1 MKKFYYNLCL
11 TLVAAIVAVGCT
23 EDLTTDN
30 VVVNDATNCEMI
42 EVVANLEIDEDTRTT
57 LLDNNSGKVLWSEG
71 DAIGAVLS
79 DGTISECEATSVNGS
94 SATFKVPSNTLYAIY
109 PYSSKTTYNTEA
121 GTLSHTLGSNITL
134 DGSAK
139 VFGDGQNVMVAQL
152 SNSTLPFK
160 HVCGYLEVKLKG
172 TGTVKHVAL
181 RSNSQNWDAMS
192 GLGTIDLS
200 DATKP
205 VFTASTDHGVAFNWV
220 YATCNNVELSKSE
233 AKSFYFVVPPRTYE
247 NLCICVQTE
256 EGSYTISSKNSIVVN
271 RAKIRPIAAIDID
284 TVKPTAATDLSAGG
298 VANCY
303 VVPQGSEA
311 KYYSFPARKINGTAN
326 LEGIAYAHLS
336 WSESATLVTNVSYD
350 AATGTVSF
358 KYEGNNAEGNAH
370 IVLLNNKH
378 EIVWYNHIWCTDQP
392 ARLAIKASNNR
403 GYAILDRNLG
413 ATHTPATVADAAN
426 ISADKATETLGLYY
440 QYGRPSPFPR
450 AKSSATRTES
460 NAFKQN
466 TNVAVQYAFA
476 KYNQHMA
483 STTAVHSYE
492 AALQYPKMFYC
503 MKYSSAAASE
513 ETYSETG
520 SNATWYGKSV
530 YHPFND
536 SDKLWHS
543 EDADIVSKKSD
554 NDPCPAGYCVD
565 DQASV
570 NAYLIGKTF
579 TAASTNFG
587 SYYQDPETNALIW
600 LPYQGFRTW
609 NSGVVNYVG
618 NNGSSVGNYNMWA
631 AYTVAPSNNLNCI
644 RISGTTKP
652 GIQEAYTQASMGAAI
667 RCRAIDRSDLNQAE
681 VVTKTFDG
689 EGTEASPYLIKTA
702 DDLVKLSGLCNGTVE
717 AEDDVDYTAAHY
729 ALAASI
735 DMKDVEFTS
744 ITPFKGSFD
753 GKTFSI
759 SNLTV
764 ATVGGVPTALFGE
777 ATGATIKNVTLVNC
791 TVEVTTNDLF
801 TAGIVGK
808 ATNSTISKCVI
819 NGGTISSTASG
830 TFVSVCGSNGA
841 SSVIAGIAAC
851 AANTTISECSVKAKI
866 STTGQFVGAIVGHI
880 EGGKIDKCKVENGS
894 DLFGKSN
901 HTAGIAGRVTFEAEI
916 SNCTVDTPVI
926 CGYGVAGGIAGRM
939 ESGAIKNC
947 LVTSNSS
954 VVGHFEQD
962 GVSYVDIGGI
972 VGIIQTAADRGS
984 SAVVENCACY
994 ANVEANCYIG
1004 GIVGEV
1010 IPAIAGV
1017 TVDVK
1022 NCFYKGSLTVRKS
1035 NSGGYGVAGGIV
1047 GIIGNG
1053 TVNGDANVTNCAA
1066 LVSSITC
1073 VSKAT
1078 YPSAGGLGG
1087 YIKKSVFNNCY
1098 TNLDAANISMVS
1110 GSGNQYGSLY
1120 GVTWWSTAPVIKNCY
1135 YLKDNR
1141 IGRDGG
1147 TAALENVSG
1156 HTIAEMTDGTLLNKL
1171 KAVGGSWTT
1180 NAEGYPVPAGAPAN
1194 TGSTAAPQN

>member
-11 TLVAAIVAVGCT
+11 TLVAAILAVGCT

-71 DAIGAVLS
+71 DAIGAILS

-109 PYSSKTTYNTEA
+109 PYSSKTTYDTEA

-192 GLGTIDLS
+192 GLGTINVS

-303 VVPQGSEA
+303 IVPQGSEA

-450 AKSSATRTES
+450 AKSAATRAES

-513 ETYSETG
+513 DTYDTAG
-520 SNATWYGKSV
+520 SNGTWYGKSV

-652 GIQEAYTQASMGAAI
+652 GINEAYTQASMGAAI

-729 ALAASI
+729 ALAANI
-735 DMKDVEFTS
+735 DMRDVMFTP
-744 ITPFKGSFD
+744 ITPFSGSFD
-753 GKTFSI
+753 GKSYSI

-764 ATVGGVPTALFGE
+764 TAVEGQPNGLFGTIE
-777 ATGATIKNVTLVNC
+777 NATIKNVTLDKYTLN
-791 TVEVTTNDLF
+791 VTSNTLH
-801 TAGIVGK
+801 TGGIAGK
-808 ATNSTISKCVI
+808 ATGSTISNCNI
-819 NGGTISSTASG
+819 NGSVTSTCSASFESVSG
-830 TFVSVCGSNGA
+830 TNGA
-841 SSVIAGIAAC
+841 SAVVGGVVGWAI
-851 AANTTISECSVKAKI
+851 NTKIEKCNISGAVQ
-866 STTGQFVGAIVGHI
+866 STTGQFVGGIVGHA
-880 EGGKIDKCKVENGS
+880 EGGSINNCKILNGS
-894 DLFGKSN
+894 DIYCKMN
-901 HTAGIAGRVTFEAEI
+901 HMGGIVARMTLDTEVT
-916 SNCTVDTPVI
+916 NCVVDTPVI
-926 CGYGVAGGIAGRM
+926 CGATVCGGIVGRM
-939 ESGAIKNC
+939 QSGIVSNC
-947 LVTSNSS
+947 LVTSNSEIIAHQGSTS
-954 VVGHFEQD
+954 VG
-962 GVSYVDIGGI
+962 SAAGGI
-972 VGIIQTAADRGS
+972 VGYLYTAAGL
-984 SAVVENCACY
+984 ATKATVENCACY
-994 ANVEANCYIG
+994 TDVTANSFIG
-1004 GIVGEV
+1004 GIVGEAV
-1010 IPAIAGV
+1010 AMVEG
-1017 TVDVK
+1017 VDVK
-1022 NCFYKGSLTVRKS
+1022 IQNNFYTGALTVRS
-1035 NSGGYGVAGGIV
+1035 VNGSWAVAGGIV
-1047 GIIGNG
+1047 GCVGNNANSQG
-1053 TVNGDANVTNCAA
+1053 TINVSNSVG
-1066 LVSSITC
+1066 LVESITFNA
-1073 VSKAT
+1073 KAT
-1078 YPSAGGLGG
+1078 YPGGGGVVG
-1087 YIKKSVFNNCY
+1087 YIKLATFDNCY
-1098 TNLDAANISMVS
+1098 SNLAETNISMVS

-1120 GVTWWSTAPVIKNCY
+1120 GVAWWGDGALVKNCY

-1147 TAALENVSG
+1147 TAAPVNVVG

-1171 KAVGGSWTT
+1171 KALGGDWTT

-1194 TGSTAAPQN
+1194 TGSTAAPQQ

>member
-11 TLVAAIVAVGCT
+11 TLVAAILAVGCT

-30 VVVNDATNCEMI
+30 IVVNDATNCEMI

-192 GLGTIDLS
+192 GLGTINVS
-200 DATKP
+200 DATNP
-205 VFTASTDHGVAFNWV
+205 TFVPDSNHGTAYNWV

-256 EGSYTISSKNSIVVN
+256 GGSYTISSKNAITVN

-284 TVKPTAATDLSAGG
+284 TVKPTAATDLSVGG

-336 WSESATLVTNVSYD
+336 WSESATLVTNVSYN

-450 AKSSATRTES
+450 AKSAATRAES

-513 ETYSETG
+513 DTYDTAG
-520 SNATWYGKSV
+520 SNGTWYGKSV

-579 TAASTNFG
+579 TAASTKFG

-644 RISGTTKP
+644 RISGTTEP
-652 GIQEAYTQASMGAAI
+652 GINEAYTQASMGAAI
-667 RCRAIDRSDLNQAE
+667 RCRAMDRSDINQT
-681 VVTKTFDG
+681 VVVAKTFDG

-702 DDLVKLSGLCNGTVE
+702 ADLTKLSGLCNGSVV
-717 AEDDVDYTAAHY
+717 ANDNVDYTAAHY
-729 ALAASI
+729 ALNA
-735 DMKDVEFTS
+735 DVNMQGATFVPIS
-744 ITPFKGSFD
+744 SFKGVFD
-753 GKTFSI
+753 GQNKTI
-759 SNLTV
+759 SNLTIAPSV
-764 ATVGGVPTALFGE
+764 GSAAIFVKLENATV
-777 ATGATIKNVTLVNC
+777 KNVILTNC
-791 TVEVTTNDLF
+791 TITGTTTD
-801 TAGIVGK
+801 THAGCIAAK
-808 ATNSTISKCVI
+808 IT
-819 NGGTISSTASG
+819 GGTI
-830 TFVSVCGSNGA
+830 
-841 SSVIAGIAAC
+841 
-851 AANTTISECSVKAKI
+851 
-866 STTGQFVGAIVGHI
+866 
-880 EGGKIDKCKVENGS
+880 
-894 DLFGKSN
+894 
-901 HTAGIAGRVTFEAEI
+901 
-916 SNCTVDTPVI
+916 
-926 CGYGVAGGIAGRM
+926 
-939 ESGAIKNC
+939 
-947 LVTSNSS
+947 
-954 VVGHFEQD
+954 
-962 GVSYVDIGGI
+962 
-972 VGIIQTAADRGS
+972 
-984 SAVVENCACY
+984 ENCACY
-994 ANVEANCYIG
+994 GSVSARAYIG

-1010 IPAIAGV
+1010 VPPTGSN
-1017 TVDVK
+1017 VK
-1022 NCFYKGSLTVRKS
+1022 IENCLFKGSLTVYSKNNYS
-1035 NSGGYGVAGGIV
+1035 WAVAGGIV
-1047 GIIGNG
+1047 GCIGNG
-1053 TVNGDANVTNCAA
+1053 NNIGDSNVTNCVA
-1066 LVSSITC
+1066 LVDKITLNDASSNPA
-1073 VSKAT
+1073 S
-1078 YPSAGGLGG
+1078 GGLAG
-1087 YIKKSVFNNCY
+1087 YAKKSVFNNCY
-1098 TNLDAANISMVS
+1098 TNLEVANIAYT
-1110 GSGNQYGSLY
+1110 GTKLQWGSLY
-1120 GVTWWSTAPVIKNCY
+1120 GVGWWAYNLAISNSY
-1135 YLKDNR
+1135 YVKDNK
-1141 IGRDGG
+1141 IGYNDVDP
-1147 TAALENVSG
+1147 TNMVNVSG
-1156 HTIAEMTDGTLLNKL
+1156 LTIEEMTNGTLLNKL
-1171 KAVGGSWTT
+1171 QTVGGSWTA
-1180 NAEGYPVPAGAPAN
+1180 NADGYPVPAN
-1194 TGSTAAPQN
+1194 TGSTAAPQQ